1 MPKRLK
7 VRIHCF
13 ILLISG
19 ILITPALA
27 QEFEVPRTEWG
38 VPDFQAVWKHISII
52 PFERPR
58 ELGEKRFYTEEEAL
72 EIEMAEQQRFDEDNE
87 PLDPNRPPPE
97 VAESLPPIGNYDLF
111 WREDAQFIP
120 TINGEMRT
128 SAIIDPPNG
137 RMPEIMPGVM
147 EEVRARRANLPGRN
161 DGPEGRGLPERCLVG
176 FGPTAGPV
184 MQPVIYNSNLQFIQS
199 PGYVTIVAE
208 MVHDARIVKITDQR
222 DPAAEAAATVQEKW
236 MGDSI
241 GHWDG
246 DTLVVETKYF
256 NDWHTLRG
264 LPVDNLTVTETFRR
278 ETENKLIYGF
288 RVSDSSV
295 FASDFYGEY
304 PLSRLDENLYEYACH
319 EGNYGMVGILA
330 GARQLERQA
339 VQESGQ

>member
-1 MPKRLK
+1 MTNRSTTKSVYL
-7 VRIHCF
+7 CS
-13 ILLISG
+13 LISG
-19 ILITPALA
+19 LIAMPALA
-27 QEFEVPRTEWG
+27 QDYEVPRTEWG
-38 VPDFQAVWKHISII
+38 VPDLQAVWKHTSII

-72 EIEMAEQQRFDEDNE
+72 EIERAEQERFDEDNE

-128 SAIIDPPNG
+128 SAIVDPPNG

-147 EEVRARRANLPGRN
+147 DKVRERRANLPGRN

-184 MQPVIYNSNLQFIQS
+184 MMPVIYNSNLQFVQS

-208 MVHDARIVKITDQR
+208 MVHDARIIKITDR
-222 DPAAEAAATVQEKW
+222 RNSAAEAAAEAHEKW

-241 GHWDG
+241 GHWEG

-278 ETENKLIYGF
+278 ETDNKLIYGF
-288 RVSDSSV
+288 RVSDPSV

-319 EGNYGMVGILA
+319 EGNYGMIGILA
-330 GARQLERQA
+330 GARELERQSA
-339 VQESGQ
+339 EESGQ

>member
-1 MPKRLK
+1 MPRRFPLRSIRFAAL
-7 VRIHCF
+7 VAGVIAA
-13 ILLISG
+13 
-19 ILITPALA
+19 PAIA
-27 QEFEVPRTEWG
+27 QDYEVPRTEWG
-38 VPDFQAVWKHISII
+38 VPDLQAVWKHTSII

-72 EIEMAEQQRFDEDNE
+72 EIERAEQARFDEDNE
-87 PLDPNRPPPE
+87 PLDPDRPAPV

-147 EEVRARRANLPGRN
+147 ERVRARCANLPGRN

-184 MQPVIYNSNLQFIQS
+184 MMPVIYNSNLQFVQS

-208 MVHDARIVKITDQR
+208 MVHDARIIKITDQR
-222 DPAAEAAATVQEKW
+222 DPGSEAAAEAHEKW

-246 DTLVVETKYF
+246 DTLVVETQYF
-256 NDWHTLRG
+256 NDWHSLRG
-264 LPVDNLTVTETFRR
+264 MPVDNLTVTETFHR
-278 ETENKLIYGF
+278 ETDNKLVYGF
-288 RVSDSSV
+288 RVSDPSV
-295 FASDFYGEY
+295 FASDFYGEF
-304 PLSRLDENLYEYACH
+304 PLSLLEENLYEYACH
-319 EGNYGMVGILA
+319 EGNYGMIGILA
-330 GARQLERQA
+330 GARALERQA
-339 VQESGQ
+339 AEESGQ

>member
-147 EEVRARRANLPGRN
+147 EEVRARRANLP
-161 DGPEGRGLPERCLVG
+161 
-176 FGPTAGPV
+176 
-184 MQPVIYNSNLQFIQS
+184 
-199 PGYVTIVAE
+199 
-208 MVHDARIVKITDQR
+208 
-222 DPAAEAAATVQEKW
+222 
-236 MGDSI
+236 
-241 GHWDG
+241 
-246 DTLVVETKYF
+246 
-256 NDWHTLRG
+256 
-264 LPVDNLTVTETFRR
+264 
-278 ETENKLIYGF
+278 
-288 RVSDSSV
+288 
-295 FASDFYGEY
+295 
-304 PLSRLDENLYEYACH
+304 
-319 EGNYGMVGILA
+319 
-330 GARQLERQA
+330 
-339 VQESGQ
+339 

>member
-208 MVHDARIVKITDQR
+208 MVHDARIVPLDSNVNLDENITLW
-222 DPAAEAAATVQEKW
+222 T
-236 MGDSI
+236 GDSR
-241 GHWDG
+241 GYFDG
-246 DTLVVETKYF
+246 DTLVVETKNF
-256 NDWHTLRG
+256 SNL
-264 LPVDNLTVTETFRR
+264 LPSFGRYGTG
-278 ETENKLIYGF
+278 ENKVLTERF
-288 RVSDSSV
+288 TRVAYDTIDYHWTLEDPTTFTDTIV
-295 FASDFYGEY
+295 AML
-304 PLSRLDENLYEYACH
+304 PLTKVAGQLYEYGCH
-319 EGNYGMVGILA
+319 EGNYGMTNLLRGERMTEQRAAQA
-330 GARQLERQA
+330 G
-339 VQESGQ
+339 SGND